1 MGDTQAVSNY
11 REGWGKVFRRGAAE
25 TRTVGLPGLSS
36 LFVLILKWLKST
48 EREGKRSFCFFFF
61 SPNLKN
67 ICLENPAGGRDLFPE
82 FIFQKKLLRKGNEKA
97 GELHKKGKCQV
108 PMGTHPRLCFSS

>member
-61 SPNLKN
+61 H
-67 ICLENPAGGRDLFPE
+67 
-82 FIFQKKLLRKGNEKA
+82 Q
-97 GELHKKGKCQV
+97 
-108 PMGTHPRLCFSS
+108 T